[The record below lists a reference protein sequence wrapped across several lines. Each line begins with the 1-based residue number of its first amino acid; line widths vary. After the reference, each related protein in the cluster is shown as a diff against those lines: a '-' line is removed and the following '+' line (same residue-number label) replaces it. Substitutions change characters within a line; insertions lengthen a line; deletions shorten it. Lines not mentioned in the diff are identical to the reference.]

1 MGVVHFATTMKIT
14 LFLLSALVAVTLS
27 APSTEPKGLACDIC
41 QTVITDLADFITS
54 ETTQEEILSFAHELC
69 HVLGTV
75 LGAAIEADCNAMF
88 DTSLPDII
96 DGIVSG
102 TDALT
107 VCTNI
112 FLCP

>member
-1 MGVVHFATTMKIT
+1 MGVVHSATAMKIT
-14 LFLLSALVAVTLS
+14 LFLLSAVMASVLS
-27 APSTEPKGLACDIC
+27 APSTEPKGLGCDIC
-41 QTVITDLADFITS
+41 QSVIHDLANFIS
-54 ETTQEEILSFAHELC
+54 DDTTQEEILGFAHELC

-88 DTSLPDII
+88 DENLPVII
-96 DGIVSG
+96 DGIVTG